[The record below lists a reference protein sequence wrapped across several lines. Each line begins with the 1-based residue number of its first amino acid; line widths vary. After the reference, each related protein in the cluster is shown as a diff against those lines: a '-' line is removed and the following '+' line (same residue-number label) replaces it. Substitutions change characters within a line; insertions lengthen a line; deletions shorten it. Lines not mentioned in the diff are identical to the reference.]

1 MSTEDAVSDPKE
13 PEGTEVS
20 TETTESE
27 SDTVGSGAAESA
39 DAGTSAG
46 AKAVETADE
55 AEAAAVPAEGSPK
68 VDVEKPPA
76 GAAEKAGDATR
87 SESPAAGAASDAS
100 GAAETDDPAKTDE
113 TVEAGDSD
121 EKAGL
126 DRSPTNESPEAD
138 KAAGVGKSVDLDKA
152 AADKATDAD
161 TAGKSDGQAKA
172 AAEKRSPLTRGRVL
186 TVVAAVLL
194 IAAMVAVGVLAFQAT
209 DRRQELNRRA
219 AATKAACDFGHNFA
233 TYTGDQVDDYLT
245 RLDQSA
251 TGEWKKLV
259 AEIGPDLKARFAERQ
274 VSSSAGDVQCGYE
287 SGSDNKARVVLIID
301 QSFTTAESATPGE
314 VKVAANVD
322 MEKVGD
328 RWMVANFDTPMVR
341 Q

>member
-27 SDTVGSGAAESA
+27 SDTAGGGAAESA

-46 AKAVETADE
+46 AKAVDTADE
-55 AEAAAVPAEGSPK
+55 TEIAAVPTEGSPK
-68 VDVEKPPA
+68 ADVEKPPA
-76 GAAEKAGDATR
+76 GAA
-87 SESPAAGAASDAS
+87 
-100 GAAETDDPAKTDE
+100 
-113 TVEAGDSD
+113 
-121 EKAGL
+121 
-126 DRSPTNESPEAD
+126 D
-138 KAAGVGKSVDLDKA
+138 KAAV
-152 AADKATDAD
+152 AD
-161 TAGKSDGQAKA
+161 TDDRSDGQAKA
-172 AAEKRSPLTRGRVL
+172 AAKKRSPLTRGRVL

-194 IAAMVAVGVLAFQAT
+194 IVAMVAVGVLAFQAT
-209 DRRQELNRRA
+209 DRRQELARRA

-233 TYTGDQVDDYLT
+233 TYTGDQVDDYLA

-274 VSSSAGDVQCGYE
+274 VSSSAGEVQCGYE
-287 SGSDNKARVVLIID
+287 SGSDSKARVVLIID

-341 Q
+341 R

>member
-1 MSTEDAVSDPKE
+1 MSTEDTEDAISDPKE

-27 SDTVGSGAAESA
+27 GDT
-39 DAGTSAG
+39 AGTSAG
-46 AKAVETADE
+46 AKAVGTADE
-55 AEAAAVPAEGSPK
+55 TETAAAPAEDSSK
-68 VDVEKPPA
+68 TS
-76 GAAEKAGDATR
+76 ATGTGET
-87 SESPAAGAASDAS
+87 SDAAGAAK
-100 GAAETDDPAKTDE
+100 TDDPAKTDE
-113 TVEAGDSD
+113 TVAAGDSD
-121 EKAGL
+121 EKVKIDKSAG
-126 DRSPTNESPEAD
+126 SESPEVD
-138 KAAGVGKSVDLDKA
+138 KAAGSNKPGGLDKVAAGEA
-152 AADKATDAD
+152 AADAD
-161 TAGKSDGQAKA
+161 DKSDGPAKA
-172 AAEKRSPLTRGRVL
+172 AAKKRSFLTRGRVL

-209 DRRQELNRRA
+209 DRRQELDRRA

-233 TYTGDQVDDYLT
+233 TYTGDQVDDYLS
-245 RLDQSA
+245 RLDRSA

-259 AEIGPDLKARFAERQ
+259 AQIGPDLKARFAERQ

-301 QSFTTAESATPGE
+301 QSFTTAESSAPGE